1 MRRDKPDADNYA
13 ARNNVHTCVWMICD
27 FSQIRID
34 LFTMSKSVRLT
45 LAGSLPMTPLGA
57 MKHGIFR
64 REAVYRAP
72 HLTTPFSIPKNGG
85 GERDR
90 TDDLLLAKQALSQLS
105 YTPFSTRGKVL
116 ASARKMVGQGGLE
129 PPTSRLSSARS
140 NQLSY

>member
-45 LAGSLPMTPLGA
+45 LTGSLPMGPLGA

-64 REAVYRAP
+64 REAVAP
-72 HLTTPFSIPKNGG
+72 VTRPPITPIP
-85 GERDR
+85 EEWWR
-90 TDDLLLAKQALSQLS
+90 
-105 YTPFSTRGKVL
+105 
-116 ASARKMVGQGGLE
+116 
-129 PPTSRLSSARS
+129 
-140 NQLSY
+140 